1 MADTAFSGPLI
12 VFGQSPYAGSEYNPD
27 LGSSLFY
34 AGGGILDPRTPFTYI
49 PGEGQAAQD
58 FGWYGFSDIVS
69 FTGVPYTNAAAAI
82 VASANPTSATL
93 SLVTTNSA
101 TTGVYYSSVF
111 TRSDTGATDT
121 VLALDAY
128 ASVTASATN
137 GVLTVTANSGMPIGP
152 GMVLLSASTTVTG
165 GTLGASSGV
174 YIGSQITTTG
184 TSSTVGN
191 GQTGT
196 YQLSQNVTF
205 TSGTVTLAYPT
216 VQSCAIPTN
225 IQTPS
230 VWLWNPMA
238 MVGRAVSVTAAA
250 SATYATATVNG
261 YDIYGYPMSEAIT
274 ISAGNAV
281 NGKKA
286 FKYIKSVVLS
296 GGTADTT
303 HAYSVGTTAIVGLPI
318 RSDTAAE
325 VVVNSGNSQ
334 TTPALNTAFA
344 ANGFL
349 PADRTTPSATTGDV
363 RGTIDLA
370 NASGVN
376 LTPSTGTNKYVFR
389 QIPQAYNVQSA
400 TGLFGLTQYY
410 NF

>member
-1 MADTAFSGPLI
+1 MSVTAFSGPVI
-12 VFGQSPYAGSEYNPD
+12 VFGQSPLVPNEYNPD

-34 AGGGILDPRTPFTYI
+34 AGGGILDPRGPFTYL
-49 PGEGQAAQD
+49 PGEAQSAQD

-69 FTGVPYTNAAAAI
+69 YLNVPYTNAAAAI

-93 SLVTTNSA
+93 ALVTANSA
-101 TTGVYYSSVF
+101 TTGVYYSSTF

-128 ASVTASATN
+128 ASITASASN
-137 GVLTVTANSGMPIGP
+137 GILTVTANGNLPIGP
-152 GMVLLSASTTVTG
+152 GMVLLSSSTTVTG
-165 GTLGASSGV
+165 GTLGASSNV
-174 YIGSQITTTG
+174 YIGSQLTTTG
-184 TSSTVGN
+184 TASTVGN

-205 TSGTVTLAYPT
+205 ASGTVTLAYPN

-230 VWLWNPMA
+230 VWLWSPMA
-238 MVGRAVSVTAAA
+238 LAGRAVSVTAA
-250 SATYATATVNG
+250 SGATYATATVNG

-274 ISAGNAV
+274 ISAGAAV
-281 NGKKA
+281 AGKKA

-325 VVVNSGNSQ
+325 VVVNSGASQ
-334 TTPALNTAFA
+334 VTMGANTAFA

>member
-1 MADTAFSGPLI
+1 MSVTAFSGPVI
-12 VFGQSPYAGSEYNPD
+12 VFGQSPLVPNEYNPD

-34 AGGGILDPRTPFTYI
+34 AGGGILDPRIPFTYQ
-49 PGEGQAAQD
+49 PGEAQSAQD

-69 FTGVPYTNAAAAI
+69 YLNVPYTNAAAA
-82 VASANPTSATL
+82 VVTSANPTSATL
-93 SLVTTNSA
+93 ALVTANSA
-101 TTGVYYSSVF
+101 TTGVYYSSTF

-128 ASVTASATN
+128 ASITASASN
-137 GVLTVTANSGMPIGP
+137 GILTVTANGNLPIGP
-152 GMVLLSASTTVTG
+152 GMVLLSSSTTVTG
-165 GTLGASSGV
+165 GTLGASSNV
-174 YIGSQITTTG
+174 YIGSQLTTTG
-184 TSSTVGN
+184 TASTVGN

-205 TSGTVTLAYPT
+205 SSGTVTLAYPN

-230 VWLWNPMA
+230 VWLWSPMA
-238 MVGRAVSVTAAA
+238 LAGRAVSVTAA
-250 SATYATATVNG
+250 SGATYATATVNG

-274 ISAGNAV
+274 ISAGAAV
-281 NGKKA
+281 AGKKA

-303 HAYSVGTTAIVGLPI
+303 HAYSVGTTAVIGLPI
-318 RSDTAAE
+318 RADSAAE
-325 VVVNSGNSQ
+325 VVVNAGNTQ
-334 TTPALNTAFA
+334 TAPAVNTAFA

-363 RGTIDLA
+363 RGTIDVS

-389 QIPQAYNVQSA
+389 QIPAAYNVQSQA
-400 TGLFGLTQYY
+400 GLFGLTQYY